1 VISDLQIKLAS
12 LADAAAIAGMS
23 RSEIEYGLPWG
34 WTAERVAR
42 VMRDPTVNVAV
53 VRRSS
58 GFAAFGIMK
67 YGDDRAHLALFAV
80 HAAHR
85 RAGVGSVLLAWL
97 EDVARVAGIA
107 TITAEARIDNAN
119 GMAFYEH
126 HGFVQTA
133 RVAHMYHGKL
143 DGVRLVKRLAVEV
156 SQI

>member
-1 VISDLQIKLAS
+1 MITNLQIGLAS
-12 LADAAAIAGMS
+12 AADVAVIADMS

-34 WTAERVAR
+34 WTAARVAR
-42 VMRDPTVNVAV
+42 VMRDATVNVAV

-58 GFAAFGIMK
+58 GFAGFGIMK

-85 RAGVGSVLLAWL
+85 RAGVGSALLAWL
-97 EDVARVAGIA
+97 EEVARVAGIV
-107 TITAEARIDNAN
+107 TITAEARIDNAS

-126 HGFVQTA
+126 HGFVQTG
-133 RVAHMYHGKL
+133 RIAHMYHGQL

-156 SQI
+156 SRI

>member
-1 VISDLQIKLAS
+1 MITDLQIELAS
-12 LADAAAIAGMS
+12 LADAAAIADMS

-34 WTAERVAR
+34 WTASRVAR

-85 RAGVGSVLLAWL
+85 RAGVGSTLLDWL
-97 EDVARVAGIA
+97 ETVARVAGIS
-107 TITAEARIDNAN
+107 TITAEARMDNAN
-119 GMAFYEH
+119 GISFYEH
-126 HGFVQTA
+126 HGFAQTA
-133 RVAHMYHGKL
+133 RISRMYHGKL
-143 DGVRLVKRLAVEV
+143 DGVRLVKRLTAAG
-156 SQI
+156 